1 MDVVQLVVQGGA
13 LGLLAFVMWYFLAKV
28 LPQRDLRHIEERKQ
42 RDETFAKTL
51 EKITEKHEDSMAAQ
65 RAQFISSLKR
75 DRRLLRRID
84 ANTSRTAALLIAT
97 ITRQAGVR
105 SVEELHPDV
114 QAILRDFDAG
124 DRRREK

>member
-13 LGLLAFVMWYFLAKV
+13 LGLLAFVMWYFLSKV

-51 EKITEKHEDSMAAQ
+51 KDITERHENSMAAQ
-65 RAQFISSLKR
+65 RAQFITSLKR
-75 DRRLLRRID
+75 DRRMLKRID

-105 SVEELHPDV
+105 SVDELHPDV